1 MSYSASTAAMAKAGE
16 WQQAL
21 HLLHQVQ
28 VNLGMWE
35 LSSEVITSLFVHVSL
50 HLLYKYILITMASIY
65 VTGSRLHP
73 TFKDAVVVGTRVPGK
88 DSRRLSLLPL
98 FVL

>member
-1 MSYSASTAAMAKAGE
+1 MVFRALSTEDIVSYSASTAAMAKAGE

-35 LSSEVITSLFVHVSL
+35 LVQSHHLFVCTCKFAFVVHIFLQL
-50 HLLYKYILITMASIY
+50 HQSMG
-65 VTGSRLHP
+65 VTCI
-73 TFKDAVVVGTRVPGK
+73 
-88 DSRRLSLLPL
+88 PL
-98 FVL
+98 